1 MNKKTSYTVLIV
13 DDEESSLGFLKSLCV
28 RAGYAVEEARNGKEA
43 LACVSRHHPDVILMD
58 VAMPEMNGFEATEI
72 LKKDSATANIPII
85 MLTGLS
91 SRENIYS
98 GISKGANDFLLKPYD
113 AEELLLRVKNHLKI
127 KEYHDLLERYNS
139 TLEER
144 VKEKTTGLREALG
157 QLDDAYERLKLAHA
171 DTIHKLALTAE
182 FKDQDTGAHIKRLSL
197 YAQMITHSLNLDAG
211 FSDTIYCAIPM
222 HDIGK
227 VGISDQILFKPGP
240 LSMEEWQ
247 IMKNHTVIGAR
258 ILADS
263 SSSVL
268 RMAEQIA
275 LSHHER
281 WDGSGYPQGL
291 KGEEIPYAAR
301 ITILA
306 DQYDALR
313 SKRPYKPALGHA
325 EVFTILTEGD
335 GRTLPQH
342 FDPRIL
348 EVFKKNHLHFS
359 EIYKKE
365 TSPITMLT
373 DGQV

>member
-1 MNKKTSYTVLIV
+1 MNEKASYTVLIV
-13 DDEESSLGFLKSLCV
+13 DDEESSVGFLKSLCAK
-28 RAGYAVEEARNGKEA
+28 AGYAVEEARNGKEA

-58 VAMPEMNGFEATEI
+58 VAMPEMNGFEATGI
-72 LKKDSATANIPII
+72 LKSDSTTMNIPII

-91 SRENIYS
+91 SRENIYT

-113 AEELLLRVKNHLKI
+113 AEELLLRIKNHLKI
-127 KEYHDLLERYNS
+127 KDYHELLERYNS
-139 TLEER
+139 ALEEK
-144 VKEKTTGLREALG
+144 VKEKTAGLREALG
-157 QLDDAYERLKLAHA
+157 QLDETYERLKLAHA

-182 FKDQDTGAHIKRLSL
+182 FKDQNTGAHIKRLSL
-197 YAQMITHSLNLDAG
+197 YAQVIAGSLKLE
-211 FSDTIYCAIPM
+211 SDFIDTLYCAIPM

-227 VGISDQILFKPGP
+227 VGIPDQILFKPGH

-247 IMKNHTVIGAR
+247 VMKTHTTIGAR

-281 WDGSGYPQGL
+281 YDGTGYPQGL
-291 KGEEIPYAAR
+291 KGEAIPYAAR

-313 SKRPYKPALGHA
+313 SKRPYKQALGHT

-348 EVFKKNHLHFS
+348 EVFKKDHLRFS
-359 EIYKKE
+359 EIYKEE
-365 TSPITMLT
+365 TSPVTMLT
-373 DGQV
+373 DY